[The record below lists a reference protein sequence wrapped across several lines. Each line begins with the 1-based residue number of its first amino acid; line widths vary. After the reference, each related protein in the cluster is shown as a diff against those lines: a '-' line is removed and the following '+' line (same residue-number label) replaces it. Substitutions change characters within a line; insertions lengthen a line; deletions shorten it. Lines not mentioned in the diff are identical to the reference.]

1 MAARISLQTNL
12 GSDNP
17 SWLLYSLQKRSES
30 LGPVLTQ
37 GKEITHGIKTASQN
51 DILESSCCIDSDL
64 GTHMLVTCIFFWMHQ
79 IYMTVLK
86 SNIFA
91 YFLLESD
98 KNKCQL

>member
-51 DILESSCCIDSDL
+51 DILESACCADSDL
-64 GTHMLVTCIFFWMHQ
+64 GIHMLVTCIFFWMHQ

-86 SNIFA
+86 
-91 YFLLESD
+91 
-98 KNKCQL
+98 K